1 MNTNTLKKGEARR
14 NIEIAKNLLLDNVNI
29 NTIMRATGLI
39 IEEIEK
45 LKTEIED
52 LKK

>member
-1 MNTNTLKKGEARR
+1 MG
-14 NIEIAKNLLLDNVNI
+14 VNI

-39 IEEIEK
+39 IEAIEK
-45 LKTEIED
+45 LKTEIEK